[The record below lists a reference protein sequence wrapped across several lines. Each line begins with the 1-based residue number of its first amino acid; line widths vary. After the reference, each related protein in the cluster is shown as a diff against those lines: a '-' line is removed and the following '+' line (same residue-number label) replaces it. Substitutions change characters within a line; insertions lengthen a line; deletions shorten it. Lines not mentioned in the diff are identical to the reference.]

1 VWLSSSLQN
10 PVLIEQQSPSFEGEP
25 LGDNDSMTLFGCFEG
40 AIDGDNEGSIEGRAM
55 EKSLGTN
62 DGELLGPFEG
72 SPVDDTLGEKD
83 GMALGLADGYIV
95 GV

>member
-1 VWLSSSLQN
+1 MQN

-40 AIDGDNEGSIEGRAM
+40 AIDGDNEGSVEGRAM

-62 DGELLGPFEG
+62 DGELLGSF
-72 SPVDDTLGEKD
+72 DDTLGEKD
-83 GMALGLADGYIV
+83 GVVLGLADGYIV